1 MVYNFFLKFRK
12 IFIFNSLGIKK
23 EKGFIKFEDKK
34 CDVLNSNEGFLFLF
48 IYLFIFKF
56 RNEKCTSWL
65 HANFWDKNKKCSYF
79 L

>member
-34 CDVLNSNEGFLFLF
+34 CDVLNSNEGF
-48 IYLFIFKF
+48 IYLFIF
-56 RNEKCTSWL
+56 
-65 HANFWDKNKKCSYF
+65 
-79 L
+79 

>member
-23 EKGFIKFEDKK
+23 KGFIKFKDKK

-48 IYLFIFKF
+48 IYLFLSLGMKNVLHGFMQIFGIK
-56 RNEKCTSWL
+56 T
-65 HANFWDKNKKCSYF
+65 KNVAIFYN
-79 L
+79 